1 MTYFKIF
8 LALLIPGGLRELAKE
23 INEITEGGEL
33 A

>member
-1 MTYFKIF
+1 MSYLKIF
-8 LALLIPGGLRELAKE
+8 LALLIPGGLRELAAE